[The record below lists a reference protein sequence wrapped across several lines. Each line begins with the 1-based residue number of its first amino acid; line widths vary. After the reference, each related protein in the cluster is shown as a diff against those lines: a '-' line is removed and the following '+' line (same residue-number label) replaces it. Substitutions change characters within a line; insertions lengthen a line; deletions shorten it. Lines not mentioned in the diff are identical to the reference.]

1 MSDGGGSETVIIK
14 TALWRRLGLLIGGAV
29 WLSIAACL
37 FGVSLYLSGD
47 ASELVTVSS
56 VTGSIELLVFVAIAL
71 AGFVYGLRNMW
82 RGDYIR
88 LEPEGFYYKVQGQK
102 GHVPWQ
108 ALKGFRTEAPMSGMA
123 EVVGWDY
130 HEGEGA
136 DPLTWRRLRTT
147 GRYPTS
153 LHGDLG
159 HRWQGGS
166 RVVCEALESWRARY
180 ACMTPRNTVAR
191 QAALA
196 DGDAVLIVHAAAW
209 KTLLS
214 LVVLGAVI
222 VLTLGL
228 SAWAAGISRPVDA
241 SDWLTV
247 LAPCLGL
254 VVVGPLFWVCLR
266 RLIARSRLTL
276 TSAGFEVA
284 DEAGRLFTAWHE
296 VEVFG
301 LIHHAQSHH
310 TTVGWRFKNKPD
322 ADLYSAEMHQ
332 AVGGEFQVSPYALR
346 DTLDDWRI
354 RYSQGH

>member
-1 MSDGGGSETVIIK
+1 MF
-14 TALWRRLGLLIGGAV
+14 L
-29 WLSIAACL
+29 AACL

-47 ASELVTVSS
+47 ASERVTVSS
-56 VTGSIELLVFVAIAL
+56 VTGSIELLVLVALPL
-71 AGFVYGLRNMW
+71 AGFAYALRNMW

-88 LEPEGFYYKVQGQK
+88 LEPEGFYYKIHNQK

-108 ALKGFRTEAPMSGMA
+108 GLKGFRTEAPMPGMA

-136 DPLTWRRLRTT
+136 DPMTWRRLRTT

-166 RVVCEALESWRARY
+166 KVVCEVLESWRARY
-180 ACMTPRNTVAR
+180 AGVTPLDPVAR
-191 QAALA
+191 QPALE

-214 LVVLGAVI
+214 LVVLGAGI
-222 VLTLGL
+222 ALALGL
-228 SAWAAGISRPVDA
+228 SAWLADVSRPVRA
-241 SDWLTV
+241 SDWLIV
-247 LAPCLGL
+247 LVPCLGL
-254 VVVGPLFWVCLR
+254 VIVGPLFWVYLR
-266 RLIARSRLTL
+266 RLIARPRITL

-322 ADLYSAEMHQ
+322 ADLYAAEMHQ
-332 AVGGEFQVSPYALR
+332 AVGGGFQVSPYALR

-354 RYSQGH
+354 RYSQGC